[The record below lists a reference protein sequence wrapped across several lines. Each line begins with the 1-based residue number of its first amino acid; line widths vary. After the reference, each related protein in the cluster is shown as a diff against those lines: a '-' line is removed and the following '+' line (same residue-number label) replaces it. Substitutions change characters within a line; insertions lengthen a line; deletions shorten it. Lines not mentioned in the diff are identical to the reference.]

1 MLSSIV
7 PRPHLPSLLPFVQSP
22 PSRDTASSPISPLR
36 PQSSPLFQFFSF
48 FSYFLATSESTPPRY
63 PSKMPV
69 DYLLTLSHPSLN
81 PDISLPLPPSR
92 TLHVSINESYQRFL
106 IRFPLAIFNRERI
119 SFSFFVFFCVIAK
132 IKMELTYILSLSFS
146 FSTRKRRNERW
157 RLDSPETEEENI
169 CIERRGEIW
178 DKCEESCRKVVVVL
192 VSRKV
197 VDTCNFSLLAPME
210 DIIKTTFS
218 RILRSRTEQTCRHS
232 FVLPG
237 WRNSSLALTSKCE
250 STRNGDARTRVC
262 PPPSPR

>member
-22 PSRDTASSPISPLR
+22 PSRDTASSPISPLQ

-69 DYLLTLSHPSLN
+69 DYLLTLPHPSLN
-81 PDISLPLPPSR
+81 PDISLPLPTSR

-132 IKMELTYILSLSFS
+132 IKMELTYILSLSLFL
-146 FSTRKRRNERW
+146 FLRGGRDETRDGVSTHLKQRRK
-157 RLDSPETEEENI
+157 I
-169 CIERRGEIW
+169 Y
-178 DKCEESCRKVVVVL
+178 V
-192 VSRKV
+192 
-197 VDTCNFSLLAPME
+197 
-210 DIIKTTFS
+210 
-218 RILRSRTEQTCRHS
+218 
-232 FVLPG
+232 
-237 WRNSSLALTSKCE
+237 
-250 STRNGDARTRVC
+250 
-262 PPPSPR
+262 